1 MASGGFSTSP
11 AFPGAIEDGDDTW
24 LITALNEGAL
34 DKQCL
39 PLFESGGVTEPILQM
54 HEDM

>member
-24 LITALNEGAL
+24 LITALNEGNL

-39 PLFESGGVTEPILQM
+39 PPFESGGVTEPILQM